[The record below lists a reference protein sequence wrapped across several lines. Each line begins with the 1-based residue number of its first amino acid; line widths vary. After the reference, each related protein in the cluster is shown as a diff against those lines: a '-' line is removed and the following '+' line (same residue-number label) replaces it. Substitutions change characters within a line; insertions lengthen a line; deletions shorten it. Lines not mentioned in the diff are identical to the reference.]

1 MDIVL
6 SVTEKT
12 DTHLHNRLLTSRK
25 RTEQNDKGSEQ
36 NDPVYV
42 KLFDKGSPLS
52 NSYDIYIYIY
62 LRVKKE
68 RRERIQ
74 GLRNS
79 T

>member
-1 MDIVL
+1 MDTVL

-12 DTHLHNRLLTSRK
+12 DIHLHNRLLTSRQ
-25 RTEQNDKGSEQ
+25 RTKQNDKGSEQ

-62 LRVKKE
+62 
-68 RRERIQ
+68 I
-74 GLRNS
+74 
-79 T
+79 